1 MSAFVSRG
9 NANGVRRSAERVN
22 AALHDVVNRLP
33 LASGRTPKDLARRL
47 KVHRT
52 IASRLLGALR
62 MSDPLAVVAN
72 IPGRQGLGS
81 ILQAAEPLVGSE
93 PVSEA
98 RKALDEFDHLVEH
111 GLGGREVLDVALGA
125 WLPETRSK
133 HELACKQQI
142 FRGLCGLAGAAAD
155 VTIETTIRYPNEDG
169 VHANVVEI
177 YGLIGLR
184 RLCPGK
190 AIPIGVLG
198 LVSGVSTASGAVVYN
213 LPDCAN
219 PDGPPLLEK
228 FCSTPVPPMR
238 EIRMGNSRQYLM
250 PGDEIGNSSKLNII
264 TGVIVNKI
272 GPLFRED
279 HDPPR
284 RTGGAHLVELPT
296 KTLLMD
302 RLVLDDG
309 SQLRDP
315 QVFMHRTGMRG
326 AVDPNDPMRE
336 LDRMECTETIQ
347 FLGRG
352 AERFGAL
359 EVASYPEVIRHVCAQ
374 LGLDSSRLVGHRCR
388 VQYPLPHVQ
397 YSMGYMLPSRT
408 EYEQARAGERAASVT
423 N

>member
-1 MSAFVSRG
+1 MSAFVNRG

-33 LASGRTPKDLARRL
+33 LSDGKGPKDLARRL

-62 MSDPLAVVAN
+62 LSDPLAVVAN

-81 ILQAAEPLVGSE
+81 ILQAAEPLVGAE

-98 RKALDEFDHLVEH
+98 RKALDEFEHLVEH

-125 WLPETRSK
+125 WLPETRTK
-133 HELACKQQI
+133 HELACRQQI
-142 FRGLCGLAGAAAD
+142 FRGLCGLAGACAD

-219 PDGPPLLEK
+219 PDGPPLIEK
-228 FCSTPVPPMR
+228 FSSTPIPPMR
-238 EIRMGNSRQYLM
+238 EIRIGNSRQYLM
-250 PGDEIGNSSKLNII
+250 PGDEIGNSSKINII

-279 HDPPR
+279 SAPPR

-315 QVFMHRTGMRG
+315 QVFMHRPGMRG
-326 AVDPNDPMRE
+326 AVDPNDPLRE

-347 FLGRG
+347 SIGRG

-359 EVASYPEVIRHVCAQ
+359 EVANYPEIIRHVCEL
-374 LGLDSSRLVGHRCR
+374 LGLDGSKLVGHRCR

-408 EYEQARAGERAASVT
+408 EYEQARAAGK
-423 N
+423 